1 MGNAVP
7 PKAEF
12 VGLETGRASVRR
24 SMLAAVVVV
33 AGGSSLLC
41 QGANAQWWDLPDG
54 IDNPRPRYYDYH
66 PPGVFYS
73 GPGPVGFSAS
83 EFLVAPNAASPA
95 PAYGATGY
103 GYMAP
108 YAAPSV
114 AVPVAPRPLCGVYRY
129 WQNGICVD
137 RRGY

>member
-1 MGNAVP
+1 M
-7 PKAEF
+7 
-12 VGLETGRASVRR
+12 RR
-24 SMLAAVVVV
+24 SMFAAVIVLASGV
-33 AGGSSLLC
+33 SLLS
-41 QGANAQWWDLPDG
+41 QGTFAQWSDLPDG

-73 GPGPVGFSAS
+73 DPGPVGFAAS

-95 PAYGATGY
+95 PAYGAAGY